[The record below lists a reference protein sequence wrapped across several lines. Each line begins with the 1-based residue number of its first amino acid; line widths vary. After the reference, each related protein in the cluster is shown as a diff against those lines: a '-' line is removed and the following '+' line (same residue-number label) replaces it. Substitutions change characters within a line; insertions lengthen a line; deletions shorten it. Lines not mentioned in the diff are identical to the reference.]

1 MWTVLLGLGFY
12 NTVDLS
18 YCVALTAGCC
28 FCDSQYL
35 VLLVSSSHSRVQLR
49 SKWYVGILS
58 TMTAFLH
65 PETLCS
71 SCSSQQH
78 KFCLFFFFFATIILL
93 TLIIYFT
100 AVFPAHLT
108 QRLRGALSA
117 EVEIFLDC
125 VLTLRTS
132 VVTSFFILLCQTRNK
147 SFSGIS
153 VLSLTRVFEHISY
166 WFFLPDLCFRLCG
179 SLDNTKRFDYLSYP
193 PRTLYQ
199 QYFRS

>member
-18 YCVALTAGCC
+18 YCVALMAGCC

-58 TMTAFLH
+58 TMTAFLL

-78 KFCLFFFFFATIILL
+78 KFCLFFFCDDYTPNINHLFYRRFPSTPNAKAPRCLVSRSGDFLGLCPHSADICGDFIFHTSVSDKEQVVLWDFSFEFNSGLWTHLL
-93 TLIIYFT
+93 L
-100 AVFPAHLT
+100 VFPSRPLF
-108 QRLRGALSA
+108 QIVWLS
-117 EVEIFLDC
+117 
-125 VLTLRTS
+125 
-132 VVTSFFILLCQTRNK
+132 
-147 SFSGIS
+147 
-153 VLSLTRVFEHISY
+153 
-166 WFFLPDLCFRLCG
+166 W
-179 SLDNTKRFDYLSYP
+179 
-193 PRTLYQ
+193 
-199 QYFRS
+199 